1 MQMGNGAH
9 GISLEELQ
17 AYKNAYDAL
26 MEGSL
31 EDPFCP
37 LTVLDQAAATP
48 GRVAVNIDAQ

>member
-1 MQMGNGAH
+1 MQMENGVH
-9 GISLEELQ
+9 GISLAELQ
-17 AYKNAYDAL
+17 AYKMAYDAL

-48 GRVAVNIDAQ
+48 GRVAINLGAQ